1 MTLKI
6 EFMHCHK
13 NSHLSHLLRSTNLLI
28 GLVVLYLIRAF
39 KWSLNCYE
47 SFTII
52 RRVITIT
59 NTQFHLFLH
68 LFPKEK
74 AIKLY
79 CLSQLDI
86 ISIQWHF
93 VVRWNI
99 CMLYCLVFEKEKK
112 YVLVKLSLIQ
122 FTELKICTNRE

>member
-1 MTLKI
+1 
-6 EFMHCHK
+6 MHCHK

-28 GLVVLYLIRAF
+28 ELVVLYLIRAF

-59 NTQFHLFLH
+59 NTQFHSFLH

-79 CLSQLDI
+79 CLSQLRYNIHLMTLSCKMKYMRALLFIFKI
-86 ISIQWHF
+86 ISRF
-93 VVRWNI
+93 PK
-99 CMLYCLVFEKEKK
+99 LYL
-112 YVLVKLSLIQ
+112 LQ
-122 FTELKICTNRE
+122 FTKLKICTNKE

>member
-1 MTLKI
+1 
-6 EFMHCHK
+6 MHCHK

-28 GLVVLYLIRAF
+28 GLVVLYLIRTF

-59 NTQFHLFLH
+59 NTQFHSFLH

-79 CLSQLDI
+79 CLSQLRYNIHLMTLCCKMKYMHTLLFDI
-86 ISIQWHF
+86 RNVSKVI
-93 VVRWNI
+93 
-99 CMLYCLVFEKEKK
+99 
-112 YVLVKLSLIQ
+112 
-122 FTELKICTNRE
+122 FTTIY